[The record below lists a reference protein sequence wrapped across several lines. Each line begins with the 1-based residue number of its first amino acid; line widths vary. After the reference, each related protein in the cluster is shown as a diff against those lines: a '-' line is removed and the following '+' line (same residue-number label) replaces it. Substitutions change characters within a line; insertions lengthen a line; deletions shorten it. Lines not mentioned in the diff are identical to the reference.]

1 MKKTFPRRSYLEYRM
16 TISLPPEL
24 LDFVRQEVAEGR
36 YRTETELVQEAVRL
50 LQQREASRRAL
61 REEIRAGME
70 SETVSGDEV
79 FEELERLADELAS
92 QDQ

>member
-1 MKKTFPRRSYLEYRM
+1 M